1 MSRKPTYEELKKK
14 VKALEREAVDCRRA
28 EQAALAV
35 QEKYRDTIENA
46 VWGVFQS
53 TPEGRFL
60 SANQSM
66 AKILGYDNPD
76 RLMSSI
82 SDIGNQLYVKP
93 AQRDEMLR
101 RVVKHDK
108 ILAFEIQVYRKDKS
122 IIWLSISERA
132 VKALDGKLI
141 YIEGFVEDIT
151 AQKQAEANKATE
163 LNKFKV
169 LYDMAVA
176 MTAKHSLD
184 ENLSLVVEKS
194 KELLGTDTS
203 FIALRHEKTKD
214 VYMHTLSGIKTEAFK
229 RIKMPFG
236 EGLGGK
242 VAKTGK
248 GYIVKDYFQE
258 IGPLLHDIVRSEGL
272 ISGIAVPVQIDRMN
286 LGVLYVFNR
295 AKTLFTKTDFDTL
308 SLLGNL
314 VAVEITRKRAEEK
327 LLKAHDNLEQRVE
340 QRTAELAEMNESLK
354 RENLERE
361 GAEKAL
367 LESEERYRS
376 LIENLPIGLYRN
388 TPGSQGRFIMANPAV
403 AKMHGYETVDEFLQT
418 SVADLYWNP
427 ADRQVLSQKLIDQG
441 QVVSEELQL
450 KKLDGTPFWGAV
462 TVNVVRDESNEMS

>member
-367 LESEERYRS
+367 LESEERYR
-376 LIENLPIGLYRN
+376 
-388 TPGSQGRFIMANPAV
+388 
-403 AKMHGYETVDEFLQT
+403 
-418 SVADLYWNP
+418 
-427 ADRQVLSQKLIDQG
+427 LSREKI
-441 QVVSEELQL
+441 
-450 KKLDGTPFWGAV
+450 
-462 TVNVVRDESNEMS
+462 

>member
-327 LLKAHDNLEQRVE
+327 LLKAHDNLEQR
-340 QRTAELAEMNESLK
+340 
-354 RENLERE
+354 ERI
-361 GAEKAL
+361 
-367 LESEERYRS
+367 SQERKFR
-376 LIENLPIGLYRN
+376 
-388 TPGSQGRFIMANPAV
+388 A
-403 AKMHGYETVDEFLQT
+403 
-418 SVADLYWNP
+418 
-427 ADRQVLSQKLIDQG
+427 
-441 QVVSEELQL
+441 
-450 KKLDGTPFWGAV
+450 
-462 TVNVVRDESNEMS
+462 